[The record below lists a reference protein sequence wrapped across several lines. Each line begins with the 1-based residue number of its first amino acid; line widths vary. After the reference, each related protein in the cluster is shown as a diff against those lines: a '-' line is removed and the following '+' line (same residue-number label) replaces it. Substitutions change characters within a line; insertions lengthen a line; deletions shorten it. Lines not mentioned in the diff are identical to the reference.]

1 MAKKEFKQLPF
12 FGSAVE
18 QVGFFIDRHDPKQAL
33 VVIRKALE
41 CLKNGIPF
49 AYFPEG
55 TRNTDGAI
63 HPFQKNS
70 LRLAYMGKVPIVP
83 LVITGTNK
91 VMPKGSSFAVK
102 AKVIAE
108 IMEPINIE
116 AYPDEETLS
125 QSIRE
130 KMSAKKKEMED
141 EKSNH

>member
-1 MAKKEFKQLPF
+1 
-12 FGSAVE
+12 
-18 QVGFFIDRHDPKQAL
+18 
-33 VVIRKALE
+33 
-41 CLKNGIPF
+41 
-49 AYFPEG
+49 
-55 TRNTDGAI
+55 
-63 HPFQKNS
+63 
-70 LRLAYMGKVPIVP
+70 MGKVPIVP